1 MRGRLIRWLKPSGWG
16 RRKGDEDPVEIYA
29 QKKGAAEATPF
40 KK

>member
-1 MRGRLIRWLKPSGWG
+1 VGCGKRMGNVVS
-16 RRKGDEDPVEIYA
+16 VEIYA